1 MMYPLTELKFNKE
14 VTFLGENSP
23 LKGTTYEDIL
33 TGMMAEGGGQCLAG
47 PIQQVPHKLDTM
59 MHTRNCKN
67 VHKYLNN
74 DRFDVQAVEDMMN

>member
-47 PIQQVPHKLDTM
+47 PI
-59 MHTRNCKN
+59 
-67 VHKYLNN
+67 
-74 DRFDVQAVEDMMN
+74 